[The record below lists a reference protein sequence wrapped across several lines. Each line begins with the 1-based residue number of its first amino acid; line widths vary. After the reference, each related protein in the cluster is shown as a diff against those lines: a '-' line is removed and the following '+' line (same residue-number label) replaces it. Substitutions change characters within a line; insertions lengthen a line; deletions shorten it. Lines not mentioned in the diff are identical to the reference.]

1 MDDNAPVFEP
11 RFMVLAGEA
20 APEDEWL
27 TVPNAGYAAPH
38 DVVLNTRTGET
49 MVVRAVGGRDLL
61 VIRGVGSRALPMRD
75 EDELLILGRRG
86 ESEC

>member
-1 MDDNAPVFEP
+1 MDDNTPVFEP

-27 TVPNAGYAAPH
+27 TIPNAGYAAPN

-49 MVVRAVGGRDLL
+49 IVVRAVGARDLL
-61 VIRGVGSRALPMRD
+61 VIRGAGGRALPMRD
-75 EDELLILGRRG
+75 GDELLIVGREG